1 MAHTRKNRTE
11 TGQDADRDQK
21 HTSPQRGP
29 NSRTTFRGSATRTL
43 RTPSPSFWSQNQQNF
58 GQKKGKHTRAPLALR
73 IRPSMGCSL
82 NSRTLQRLR
91 ALQRAAIGEAG
102 TGSGHRRHVRQRL
115 VAAPRQAAEK
125 RKTASRQHGGQPE
138 GGSDPLTS
146 SQLQNRPKLEPRLEE
161 ETEPATHAGKT
172 SWSAQEGGK
181 WSRRK
186 DGGRESTGTAECWIV
201 GFFSRRFFF
210 VVGYCLEPS
219 RFTDRT
225 EKFPIRE
232 KSCSRAARTH
242 EESHGEKKVRG
253 YHAAPDERGPS
264 SSAPAPSASIFF
276 QPRPA
281 STPFIFVFRF
291 FYDSF
296 SDRMECKYVECGERG
311 ERGRKKVT
319 TFKKKI

>member
-1 MAHTRKNRTE
+1 ME
-11 TGQDADRDQK
+11 G
-21 HTSPQRGP
+21 SQRGAQIHSRRRSSKTGRSWNLVSKKKP
-29 NSRTTFRGSATRTL
+29 NRQRTREKRAGVRRRG
-43 RTPSPSFWSQNQQNF
+43 
-58 GQKKGKHTRAPLALR
+58 
-73 IRPSMGCSL
+73 
-82 NSRTLQRLR
+82 
-91 ALQRAAIGEAG
+91 
-102 TGSGHRRHVRQRL
+102 GSGRGGRMGG
-115 VAAPRQAAEK
+115 
-125 RKTASRQHGGQPE
+125 ASQQV
-138 GGSDPLTS
+138 
-146 SQLQNRPKLEPRLEE
+146 LQN
-161 ETEPATHAGKT
+161 AG
-172 SWSAQEGGK
+172 SL
-181 WSRRK
+181 
-186 DGGRESTGTAECWIV
+186 V
-201 GFFSRRFFF
+201 FSLVVFFF